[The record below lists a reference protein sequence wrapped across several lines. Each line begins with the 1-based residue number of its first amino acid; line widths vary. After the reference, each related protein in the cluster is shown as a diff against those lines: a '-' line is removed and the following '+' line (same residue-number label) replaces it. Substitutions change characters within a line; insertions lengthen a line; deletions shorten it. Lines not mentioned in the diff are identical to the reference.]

1 MSIETLLTQTR
12 NNQAMKLSENIAA
25 IKAQGGRPYLN
36 RIHPDAY
43 GSRNSLPAEGSLV
56 EHDTYGIGTVA
67 GLPSVAY
74 NVGYYLPV
82 QFEEC
87 DRVRH
92 MLAVDLDYIDAKPLT
107 PREIVKG
114 QFVAA
119 VLQIEE
125 DDTTPTSDDET
136 QEDSEE
142 FVKFMDR
149 EFNGYRF

>member
-36 RIHPDAY
+36 RVHPDAY
-43 GSRNSLPAEGSLV
+43 GDREQLPAEGSLV
-56 EHDTYGIGTVA
+56 EHDSFGLGTVA
-67 GLPSVAY
+67 GLPSIAY
-74 NVGYYLPV
+74 NVGYFLPV
-82 QFEEC
+82 QFEES

-92 MLAVDLDYIDAKPLT
+92 VLAVDLDYIDAIPLLH
-107 PREIVKG
+107 REIVSG

-119 VLQIEE
+119 VTQIEE
-125 DDTTPTSDDET
+125 DDTTPDPDDET